1 MAGRVVYGVGPVSE
15 LLQRRARD
23 IAVLYVRGLRKARA
37 RDPVAELTRA
47 AKARGVAIEE
57 RDRDALD
64 GLAGSRQHQGVVA
77 IAGEYIYADLDDILA
92 SSAGGGAAALWLA
105 LDGVSD
111 PHNLGAIV
119 RSAHLLG
126 VDGVL
131 VPRDR
136 AARVTAT
143 VTKVSAGATEHVA
156 ICQVT
161 NMVRALQTLKQAGI
175 WLAALAAGPGA
186 TALPDLDARGPL
198 CLVLGSEGKGIR
210 KLVAKTCDF
219 QVAIPMAGQT
229 GATGAGVTGTGVD
242 SFNVSVAAAIALYE
256 VARQRRR

>member
-1 MAGRVVYGVGPVSE
+1 MTERVVYGVGPVSE

-23 IAVLYVRGLRKARA
+23 IAVLYVRGIRKARD
-37 RDPVAELTRA
+37 RDPVAELVRVA
-47 AKARGVAIEE
+47 RSRGVSIEE
-57 RDRDALD
+57 SGRDALD
-64 GLAGSRQHQGVVA
+64 ALAGGRQHQGVVA
-77 IAGEYIYADLDDILA
+77 ISGEYVYGDMDDVLA
-92 SSAGGGAAALWLA
+92 GQGDRPALWLA

-161 NMVRALQTLKQAGI
+161 NMVRSLESLKEAGI
-175 WLAALAAGPGA
+175 WLAALSAGPGA
-186 TALPDLDARGPL
+186 LALPDLDASAPL

-210 KLVAKTCDF
+210 KLVARTCDHR
-219 QVAIPMAGQT
+219 VVIPMTVAGGG
-229 GATGAGVTGTGVD
+229 GAATGVD

-256 VARQRRR
+256 VARQRR